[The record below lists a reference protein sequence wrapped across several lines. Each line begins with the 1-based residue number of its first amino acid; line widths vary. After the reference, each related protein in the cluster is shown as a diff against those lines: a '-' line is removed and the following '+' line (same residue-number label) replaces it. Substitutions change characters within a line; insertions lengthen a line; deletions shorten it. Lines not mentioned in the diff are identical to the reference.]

1 MTIQLRPE
9 IEAKLAQEARESGQS
24 LDELFASIT
33 SEWLRKRELERR
45 EDEDDI
51 REALEVLRYDKPE
64 ERVSWE
70 QLKRELNLP

>member
-9 IEAKLAQEARESGQS
+9 IEAKLAQEARDIGQS
-24 LDELFASIT
+24 LDELFASIAG
-33 SEWLRKRELERR
+33 EWLRRRELQRR
-45 EDEDDI
+45 EDEDDV
-51 REALEVLRYDKPE
+51 REALEVLRSSKPE